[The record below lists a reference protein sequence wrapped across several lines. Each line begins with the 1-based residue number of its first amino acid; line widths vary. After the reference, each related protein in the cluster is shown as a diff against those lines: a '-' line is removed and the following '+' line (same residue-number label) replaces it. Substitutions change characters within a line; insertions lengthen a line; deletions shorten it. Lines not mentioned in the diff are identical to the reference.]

1 MQQKKYERQKTDV
14 ARQCVI
20 ALREMAGKISRSQHC
35 SCEYV
40 NSIDRE
46 ACITLKI
53 QLMTFARDVIIGKI
67 Y

>member
-40 NSIDRE
+40 NSIDRGGLYHIE
-46 ACITLKI
+46 DPVNDL
-53 QLMTFARDVIIGKI
+53 RS
-67 Y
+67 